1 MCLIT
6 IPGWRME
13 LRLGFIRVT
22 STIRGLVDHISHS
35 AGALESGDSGAGLVG
50 VGIRGAA
57 IGEATVLFSITI
69 IMSLTAGLS
78 SIGSPVVQ
86 VGISAEAWTDLPS
99 EGTAGSETVAI
110 VAELYQAATLPFLP
124 VFTIA
129 IRPSLRVFAIAI
141 LRSLREPFRTV
152 ATFVVSASR
161 VPTPVLVLALSMD
174 LVRVEPNMALPLG
187 DMTVWAPAEALVADE
202 VSGAE
207 AALAVAA
214 GCTEAAEAADDGT
227 NKGKRD

>member
-35 AGALESGDSGAGLVG
+35 AGALESGDSGAGLVA

-57 IGEATVLFSITI
+57 IGEATALFSITI

-86 VGISAEAWTDLPS
+86 VGISEEAWTDLLS
-99 EGTAGSETVAI
+99 EGAAGSETVAI
-110 VAELYQAATLPFLP
+110 VAELSQAATLPFLR

-129 IRPSLRVFAIAI
+129 IRPYLRVFAIAI
-141 LRSLREPFRTV
+141 LRSLREPFKTA
-152 ATFVVSASR
+152 ATFVASVSR
-161 VPTPVLVLALSMD
+161 VPTLVLVLAPSAD
-174 LVRVEPNMALPLG
+174 LVRVEPSEAFPLG
-187 DMTVWAPAEALVADE
+187 GIIV
-202 VSGAE
+202 
-207 AALAVAA
+207 
-214 GCTEAAEAADDGT
+214 
-227 NKGKRD
+227 